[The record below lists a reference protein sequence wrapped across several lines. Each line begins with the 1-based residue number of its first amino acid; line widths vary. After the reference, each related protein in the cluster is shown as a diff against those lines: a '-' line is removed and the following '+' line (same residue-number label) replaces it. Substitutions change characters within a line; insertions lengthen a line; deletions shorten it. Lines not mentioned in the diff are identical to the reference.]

1 MPKPLLFVG
10 EDSAAMEV
18 IDLLRRLGAMPRNE
32 IAEHLGY
39 SRSKATVTVNNL
51 LAAQV
56 VLETGD
62 GDSSGGRRPRV
73 IDFSPDFAYV
83 IGVDMGA
90 TSIDIAL
97 ANFQGKILKRYSQ
110 AIDVHQGPDEI
121 MPLIISQTKRM
132 AAEQGIPVERIL
144 AFGMGV
150 PAPIEYATGIVV
162 RASNVRG
169 WDNYSIPETIQ
180 AYFPHAMVRVDND
193 ANMMALGELRFG
205 AGKPHKHFILVK
217 VGTGIGAGVVINGK
231 IYHGSNGS
239 AGDIGHISI
248 DRQGEVCACG
258 NTGCLE
264 VMSAGPAITRRAL
277 KAVEAGRSPIM
288 QHLLASTGSL
298 SPKEVGMA
306 AFQGDS
312 AAIEIIQESGR
323 LVGEALSNIVNFFN
337 PSLIIISGGVSQIHP
352 LFLVSIRRAI
362 LKHSLP
368 LSTRYLTVDLSH
380 IAADVGVYGAIALA
394 LDVLFEQ
401 ELRLG

>member
-1 MPKPLLFVG
+1 MRKPLLFMG
-10 EDSAAMEV
+10 EDSAAMEI
-18 IDLLRRLGAMPRNE
+18 IDLLRRVGAMPRNE
-32 IAEHLGY
+32 IAEHLDF

-51 LAAQV
+51 LAAKV
-56 VLETGD
+56 VIESGD

-73 IDFSPDFAYV
+73 IDFNPNFAYV
-83 IGVDMGA
+83 IGVDLGA

-97 ANFQGKILKRYSQ
+97 ADFQGKILKRYGQ
-110 AIDVHQGPDEI
+110 PIDIHQGPDDI
-121 MPLIISQTKRM
+121 MPLVINEAKRM
-132 AAEQGIPVERIL
+132 ASEQGISTERIL

-150 PAPIEYATGIVV
+150 PAPIEYATGMVV

-169 WDNYSIPETIQ
+169 WDNFSIPDTIQ

-193 ANMMALGELRFG
+193 ANIMALGELRFG
-205 AGKPHKHFILVK
+205 AGRPHKHFIVVK
-217 VGTGIGAGVVINGK
+217 VGTGIGAGIVIDGK
-231 IYHGSNGS
+231 IYHGSNGA

-264 VMSAGPAITRRAL
+264 VKSAGPAIARRAMR
-277 KAVEAGRSPIM
+277 AVEASRSPIM
-288 QHLLASTGSL
+288 QSLLSAYGSL

-306 AFQGDS
+306 ALQGDS
-312 AAIEIIQESGR
+312 AAIEIVQESGR
-323 LVGEALSNIVNFFN
+323 LVGETLSNIVNFFN
-337 PSLIIISGGVSQIHP
+337 PSMIIIGGGVSQIHP

-380 IAADVGVYGAIALA
+380 IAGDSGVYGAIAMA

-401 ELRLG
+401 VG